1 MKTSKNQWLRRSMI
15 FAMITGCWG
24 IMGIA
29 QANEGGTAK
38 EFTTTMTG
46 EMAKDKSY
54 VDAGVMK
61 ENGNYH
67 FSENTVVNT
76 ANADGSIFYKKI
88 TIKAD
93 KDLTFKLINNS
104 PNALTFAG
112 LNVHSTDEVK
122 VEAKKL
128 NFHIEGPTGRVEGIE
143 VGGQGSQNKGNPYRL
158 TIDGDVDFDVVGSGY
173 TLGLYSAGE
182 GYIHFKGNITSMG
195 KNGQWGVTSTK
206 GAYGYYGCSLI
217 YAGNSYS
224 IQTGPKVV
232 IEGNVNAK
240 VDANALF
247 ANGGHSKVI
256 VNGGGYIE
264 VNGENDNG
272 YYALLAECALTS
284 MNVQLNSNPMLL
296 RANHHDVVIKGD
308 IAAGTGAVHQNE
320 PELYSQVN
328 LGLDTPNST
337 WTGAAFNMF
346 QKQGNPTVGNKVF
359 RGIINIILQN
369 GATWNN
375 QLWGIGKVPMD
386 GKPHEFDGS
395 HVTNFIGGDTVETT
409 GYIYQNLEG
418 KSLKID
424 NYKGNTT
431 IFYKH
436 SSEQKDK
443 LGKGWAPIGG
453 STIIERAEP
462 GSKIFLLTGNEALN
476 TKSNKAID
484 KNLVNGTLNA
494 LANKLF
500 YLAYTKGENNL
511 IGKVGI
517 AEGLTTESV
526 SKTILIENQRY
537 SIPSTENLKTITFD
551 KNKHGRGQYIYI
563 PQEGDSPEPP
573 APKPEPQPENKPAET
588 LMMNGG
594 KNAMALAATIW
605 LSNNNDLQR
614 RMGDIRL
621 SQAKSGLWARYLGGK
636 NVWNPEQTNIDQQY
650 NILQIGYDTKVNEWN
665 IGGAFDYGT
674 SNDTYFIKDLKGLAN
689 AKGDGK
695 EKQYTFALYAIGQF
709 DNGQYVDIIAKMA
722 KVNSR
727 YNLNYLDKQMNGDYN
742 TRGGSISIEYG
753 KRISEGDTYIEPSI
767 EFTAGYLDAVNY
779 KANSTFQ
786 NNGIDDANMT
796 IHQDAFHTLRGRLGI
811 AAGHQTDMTSAFVK
825 LSLNKEFS
833 GNFNATFRA
842 DGDTEDIPVNLDMKD
857 TWVDIEIG
865 GSYRMEKGT
874 FVYGTLTKSFHSAI
888 KTEWRLD
895 AGIRLA
901 F

>member
-1 MKTSKNQWLRRSMI
+1 
-15 FAMITGCWG
+15 
-24 IMGIA
+24 
-29 QANEGGTAK
+29 
-38 EFTTTMTG
+38 
-46 EMAKDKSY
+46 
-54 VDAGVMK
+54 
-61 ENGNYH
+61 
-67 FSENTVVNT
+67 
-76 ANADGSIFYKKI
+76 
-88 TIKAD
+88 
-93 KDLTFKLINNS
+93 
-104 PNALTFAG
+104 
-112 LNVHSTDEVK
+112 
-122 VEAKKL
+122 
-128 NFHIEGPTGRVEGIE
+128 
-143 VGGQGSQNKGNPYRL
+143 
-158 TIDGDVDFDVVGSGY
+158 
-173 TLGLYSAGE
+173 
-182 GYIHFKGNITSMG
+182 
-195 KNGQWGVTSTK
+195 
-206 GAYGYYGCSLI
+206 
-217 YAGNSYS
+217 
-224 IQTGPKVV
+224 
-232 IEGNVNAK
+232 
-240 VDANALF
+240 
-247 ANGGHSKVI
+247 
-256 VNGGGYIE
+256 
-264 VNGENDNG
+264 
-272 YYALLAECALTS
+272 
-284 MNVQLNSNPMLL
+284 
-296 RANHHDVVIKGD
+296 
-308 IAAGTGAVHQNE
+308 
-320 PELYSQVN
+320 
-328 LGLDTPNST
+328 
-337 WTGAAFNMF
+337 
-346 QKQGNPTVGNKVF
+346 
-359 RGIINIILQN
+359 
-369 GATWNN
+369 
-375 QLWGIGKVPMD
+375 
-386 GKPHEFDGS
+386 
-395 HVTNFIGGDTVETT
+395 
-409 GYIYQNLEG
+409 
-418 KSLKID
+418 
-424 NYKGNTT
+424 
-431 IFYKH
+431 
-436 SSEQKDK
+436 
-443 LGKGWAPIGG
+443 
-453 STIIERAEP
+453 
-462 GSKIFLLTGNEALN
+462 
-476 TKSNKAID
+476 
-484 KNLVNGTLNA
+484 
-494 LANKLF
+494 
-500 YLAYTKGENNL
+500 
-511 IGKVGI
+511 
-517 AEGLTTESV
+517 
-526 SKTILIENQRY
+526 
-537 SIPSTENLKTITFD
+537 
-551 KNKHGRGQYIYI
+551 
-563 PQEGDSPEPP
+563 
-573 APKPEPQPENKPAET
+573 
-588 LMMNGG
+588 MMNGG

-811 AAGHQTDMTSAFVK
+811 AAGRQTDMTSAFVK

>member
-29 QANEGGTAK
+29 QANEGGTTK

-61 ENGNYH
+61 EDGNYH

-76 ANADGSIFYKKI
+76 ANAHGSIFYKKT

-93 KDLTFKLINNS
+93 KELTFKLINNS
-104 PNALTFAG
+104 PNKLTFAG

-122 VEAKKL
+122 VEAQKL

-182 GYIHFKGNITSMG
+182 GDIHFKGNITSMG

-296 RANHHDVVIKGD
+296 KANHNDVVIKGD

-346 QKQGNPTVGNKVF
+346 QPQGNPTVGNKVF

-409 GYIYQNLEG
+409 GYIYQNLEDEP
-418 KSLKID
+418 LKID

-551 KNKHGRGQYIYI
+551 KNKHGRGQYIYT

-573 APKPEPQPENKPAET
+573 TPKPEPQPENKPAET

-674 SNDTYFIKDLKGLAN
+674 SNDTYFIKDLKGLVN

-811 AAGHQTDMTSAFVK
+811 AAGRQTDMTSAFVK